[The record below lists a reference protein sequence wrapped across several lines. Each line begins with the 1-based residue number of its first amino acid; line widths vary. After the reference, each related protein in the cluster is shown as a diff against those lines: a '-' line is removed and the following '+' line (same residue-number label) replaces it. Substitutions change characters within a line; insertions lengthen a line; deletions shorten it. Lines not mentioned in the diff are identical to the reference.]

1 MVIHV
6 SAIATVI
13 GNAVIFVI
21 LLYSVTKGDYGINIL
36 KKGSYHFTKK
46 VLAPLQE
53 IGTNSF
59 LEHIFERIGL
69 FIFARMIASL
79 GTVAMGTHHYCILL
93 WDLYYY
99 FGVGMSSAS
108 ASFTGRKLGEKR
120 KDLAILYMRAAQ
132 YSGLWISIFVGII
145 FYLLRNSIFSLMI
158 SDERVILLGS
168 SVMMIISLL
177 IIPQTQAQ
185 VTAGVLRGAG
195 DNRFIAIY
203 SLFISAILR
212 PCLAYIFAFIWK
224 LGLVGIWIAFFSDE
238 FLKMLLAQYR
248 IQKGIWLQKKI

>member
-1 MVIHV
+1 
-6 SAIATVI
+6 
-13 GNAVIFVI
+13 
-21 LLYSVTKGDYGINIL
+21 
-36 KKGSYHFTKK
+36 
-46 VLAPLQE
+46 
-53 IGTNSF
+53 
-59 LEHIFERIGL
+59 
-69 FIFARMIASL
+69 MIASL

-145 FYLLRNSIFSLMI
+145 FYLLKNSIFSLMI

-168 SVMMIISLL
+168 SVMMIISFL